1 MGKHSNVILLD
12 TQNIIITVANQ
23 VHGKK
28 SGVRTLLTGKI
39 YEKPPKLT
47 NTIPTLGESQQSWQE
62 RVSLVPGILKTRL
75 LQNYRGLSPSLI
87 ESMLNCAGVS
97 PNCTISSLTPSI
109 WQELF
114 QYWQMWLQALAE
126 GKFRPVTTSTGY
138 NIMGWQVVETVSDIQ
153 KLINQYYTNQLNQ
166 QQFEQ
171 LRHYL
176 SQKLSNT
183 LTKLVVKQNTF
194 ADKLQQSLHA
204 NTYRQKADLLMA
216 YLQTWEPGMTEIK
229 LPDFETGEPVR
240 IPLEVNKNAVQNAQ
254 YLYKKHQKLKR
265 ANKLVKP
272 LLIEVM
278 AEINYLQHVEASI
291 IQIDSYKSLIDLQ
304 TLEEI
309 REELIQQQYLK
320 AQKYINHNYKDRT
333 YNFHRYHTASGFEV
347 LVGRNN
353 NQNDYLSFRLAGDY
367 DLWFHAQEIP
377 GSHVLLRLEPG
388 TIADS
393 EDLQFTAN
401 LAAYYSR
408 ACQSDQVPVVYTQ
421 TRHVYK
427 PKGAKPGI
435 AIYRQEQIIW
445 GKPQQFRDSQFI

>member
-1 MGKHSNVILLD
+1 M
-12 TQNIIITVANQ
+12 
-23 VHGKK
+23 
-28 SGVRTLLTGKI
+28 
-39 YEKPPKLT
+39 
-47 NTIPTLGESQQSWQE
+47 
-62 RVSLVPGILKTRL
+62 
-75 LQNYRGLSPSLI
+75 
-87 ESMLNCAGVS
+87 
-97 PNCTISSLTPSI
+97 
-109 WQELF
+109 
-114 QYWQMWLQALAE
+114 
-126 GKFRPVTTSTGY
+126 
-138 NIMGWQVVETVSDIQ
+138 
-153 KLINQYYTNQLNQ
+153 
-166 QQFEQ
+166 
-171 LRHYL
+171 
-176 SQKLSNT
+176 
-183 LTKLVVKQNTF
+183 
-194 ADKLQQSLHA
+194 
-204 NTYRQKADLLMA
+204 
-216 YLQTWEPGMTEIK
+216 
-229 LPDFETGEPVR
+229 
-240 IPLEVNKNAVQNAQ
+240 
-254 YLYKKHQKLKR
+254 
-265 ANKLVKP
+265 VKP